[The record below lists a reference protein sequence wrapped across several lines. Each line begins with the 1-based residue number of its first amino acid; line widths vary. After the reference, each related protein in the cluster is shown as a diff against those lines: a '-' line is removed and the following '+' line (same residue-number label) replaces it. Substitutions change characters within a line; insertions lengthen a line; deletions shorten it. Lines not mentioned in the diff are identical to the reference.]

1 MKANIEKLEDI
12 ELITKARSGNQ
23 QALNFLIQRYLSDV
37 FNLSLRYMQNS
48 FDAEDATQ
56 ETFVKLW
63 KNLEKFSAEGRSAS
77 GGDTAKL
84 FKFWILEI
92 TKNTCLDMLKQKRII
107 PFSAF
112 ETEDGNNPLTDNL
125 ASNDLTPLELIERSS
140 LKNTLQRLTKRLS
153 PVYQNILS
161 LYYDQEL
168 NFREISE
175 ELNEPINTVKSRH
188 RRALLILRELIT
200 GSDNV

>member
-1 MKANIEKLEDI
+1 MKVNIEKLEDI
-12 ELITKARSGNQ
+12 ELIKKAQSGNQ

-37 FNLSLRYMQNS
+37 FNFSLRYMQNS

-63 KNLEKFSAEGRSAS
+63 KNLEKFDINRN
-77 GGDTAKL
+77 
-84 FKFWILEI
+84 FKNWILEI
-92 TKNTCLDMLKQKRII
+92 TKNTCLDMLKKKRII

-112 ETEDGNNPLTDNL
+112 ETEDGNNVLTDNL
-125 ASNDLTPLELIERSS
+125 ASKDITPLELIERSS
-140 LKNTLQRLTKRLS
+140 LKNTLQRLTKKLS
-153 PVYQNILS
+153 PIYQNILS
-161 LYYDQEL
+161 MYYDQEL

-188 RRALLILRELIT
+188 RRALLMLRKLIT
-200 GSDNV
+200 GSDAAN